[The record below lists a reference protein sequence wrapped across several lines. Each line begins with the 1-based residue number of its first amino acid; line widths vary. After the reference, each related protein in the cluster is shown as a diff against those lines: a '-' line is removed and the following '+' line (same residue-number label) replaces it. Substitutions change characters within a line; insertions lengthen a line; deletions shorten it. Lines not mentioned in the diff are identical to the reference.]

1 MSRSKAYIYSIKY
14 LRYFMDKY
22 NDEDFIIFTKKEIR
36 DYLKECI
43 IDCLVYKKI
52 VKNKRLIHRKRINK
66 AKKGS

>member
-1 MSRSKAYIYSIKY
+1 
-14 LRYFMDKY
+14 MDKY